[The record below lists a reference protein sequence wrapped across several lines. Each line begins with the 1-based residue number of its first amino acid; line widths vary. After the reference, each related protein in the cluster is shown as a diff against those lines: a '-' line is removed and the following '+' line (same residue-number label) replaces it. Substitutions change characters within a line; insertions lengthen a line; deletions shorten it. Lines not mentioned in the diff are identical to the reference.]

1 MYLAKPGVVAGMF
14 EQNND
19 FLKIVIKFY
28 SENGMQCQL
37 WAGRAKRN
45 LEPAPRV
52 NCKAQKDALVHL
64 FFYTTVKG
72 NRQCTGNEVH

>member
-19 FLKIVIKFY
+19 LKSSLNFTLKT
-28 SENGMQCQL
+28 ECKQCQL

-64 FFYTTVKG
+64 FFFYNKLKEEK
-72 NRQCTGNEVH
+72 R